1 MLAKTWNLVYHRE
14 MERWIP
20 VPNQNGYEVSSL
32 GRVRSVDRTVP
43 HPRSG
48 QLTLRGRVLRANI
61 AGNHRGYP
69 TVHLGQNN
77 TKTVHSLVALAF
89 LGPPE
94 GRQVRHLNGDPH
106 DNRLENLA
114 YGTVE
119 DNMADMVRHG
129 TQWQQQ
135 KTHCPAGHPL
145 EEPNLVPSQARRGW
159 RQCLA
164 CQRARNWVKNH
175 PEADFQTEADRYHR
189 TITGS

>member
-1 MLAKTWNLVYHRE
+1 
-14 MERWIP
+14 MERWLPIP
-20 VPNQNGYEVSSL
+20 GHDGYEVSSL
-32 GRVRSVDRTVP
+32 GQVRSVDRIVP

-48 QLTLRGRVLRANI
+48 QLTLRGRMLKISI
-61 AGNHRGYP
+61 AGSHRGYP
-69 TVHLGQNN
+69 TVHLGQDN
-77 TKTVHSLVALAF
+77 TRTVHTLMALAF

-145 EEPNLVPSQARRGW
+145 EEPNLVPSQARRGH

-164 CQRARNWVKNH
+164 CQRARNWVRNH

-189 TITGS
+189 KIVVG

>member
-1 MLAKTWNLVYHRE
+1 
-14 MERWIP
+14 MERWLPIP
-20 VPNQNGYEVSSL
+20 GHDGYEVSSL
-32 GRVRSVDRTVP
+32 GQVRSMDRTVP

-48 QLTLRGRVLRANI
+48 QLTLRGRMLKISI
-61 AGNHRGYP
+61 AGSHRGYP
-69 TVHLGQNN
+69 TVHLGQGN
-77 TKTVHSLVALAF
+77 TRTVHALMALAF

-114 YGTVE
+114 YGTVK

-145 EEPNLVPSQARRGW
+145 EEPNLVPSQARRGH

-164 CQRARNWVKNH
+164 CQRARSWIRNH
-175 PEADFQTEADRYHR
+175 PEDDLQAEADRYHR
-189 TITGS
+189 KIVGR